1 MARRRDRCTE
11 GRAHQGEEAL
21 IYHLALD
28 ADWSQAQ
35 DGGDYRVSSIG
46 RLLGDVGFIHC
57 SFEHQLQRVADAFY
71 RGRTDVVLL
80 SIDESKLTSPIREE
94 NTEGGTE
101 VYPHIYGP
109 LNVDAVVSARRLEPV
124 SDGTLAI
131 GGPSGLQSGK

>member
-1 MARRRDRCTE
+1 M
-11 GRAHQGEEAL
+11 
-21 IYHLALD
+21 IYHLALE

-35 DGGDYRVSSIG
+35 AGGGDYRVSSIG
-46 RLLGDVGFIHC
+46 RSLGDVGFIHC
-57 SFEHQLQRVADAFY
+57 SFETQLQRVADAYY

-109 LNVDAVVSARRLEPV
+109 LNVDAVVSARSLAPNR
-124 SDGTLAI
+124 DGTLAI
-131 GGPSGLQSGK
+131 GT

>member
-1 MARRRDRCTE
+1 M
-11 GRAHQGEEAL
+11 
-21 IYHLALD
+21 IYHLALT
-28 ADWSQAQ
+28 ADWTHAQ
-35 DGGDYRVSSIG
+35 SDERGYRVSSIG

-57 SFEHQLQRVADAFY
+57 SFESQLQRVADAYY
-71 RGRTDVVLL
+71 RARTDVVLL

-109 LNVDAVVSARRLEPV
+109 LNVGAVASVRALAPN

-131 GGPSGLQSGK
+131 G